1 MDRTATL
8 DYFTT
13 AQTVLKNMQG
23 VKDLSGQT
31 DTNVELKQVN
41 SFAFCMSQNGKN
53 VQKLAWGI
61 GLQYNFLSFKN
72 LMYTVIA
79 VV

>member
-1 MDRTATL
+1 MDHTAPL

-13 AQTVLKNMQG
+13 AQTVVKSMQE

-41 SFAFCMSQNGKN
+41 SFAFCMSQTGKMY
-53 VQKLAWGI
+53 KSWFGE
-61 GLQYNFLSFKN
+61 KN
-72 LMYTVIA
+72 SNTTSYHLKTICIL
-79 VV
+79 

>member
-1 MDRTATL
+1 
-8 DYFTT
+8 
-13 AQTVLKNMQG
+13 MQG

-41 SFAFCMSQNGKN
+41 SFAFCMSQNRKN

-72 LMYTVIA
+72 HMYTVIA